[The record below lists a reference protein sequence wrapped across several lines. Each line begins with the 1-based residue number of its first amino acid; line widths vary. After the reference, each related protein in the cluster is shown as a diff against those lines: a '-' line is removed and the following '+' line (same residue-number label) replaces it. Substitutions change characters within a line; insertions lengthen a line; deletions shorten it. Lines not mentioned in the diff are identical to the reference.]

1 MLVVPWAFAIGLAVA
16 DEIVFGKLLRF
27 QYSNF
32 RSAWETDGKPRGVLW
47 VPEEARIGRWYVTY
61 ASGHSGQLARWRWF
75 FRTPEWAKKTEDSFM
90 LLRLHRI
97 FLPAFVA
104 CAIAPFVI
112 AMWLQRFPY

>member
-1 MLVVPWAFAIGLAVA
+1 MFLVPLAFAIGFAIA
-16 DEIVFGKLLRF
+16 DEIVFDKLLRI
-27 QYSNF
+27 QYSKF
-32 RSAWETDGKPRGVLW
+32 RSTWEADGKPRGVVW

-61 ASGHSGQLARWRWF
+61 ASGHAGQLARWRWLF
-75 FRTPEWAKKTEDSFM
+75 GTPDWAKKTEDGVI

-112 AMWLQRFPY
+112 AMWTQNSH